1 MSSKINIVIPS
12 IQLSEELVYC
22 LQKLNNQTYKNFFV
36 TIVLDFKNKKK
47 LPKLKYK
54 LNILLSGKKNMS
66 YKRNFAV
73 KKFQS
78 DLIAFLDSDAYP
90 NKDWLRIANNFF
102 KKTRNLNTISGGPSI
117 PFPKQSYNEMLCH
130 YAKRSFYVTGY
141 LNFRKYKSK
150 SRYCDWIESCNMFMK
165 RALYLRHG
173 GMSVKK
179 YLGEDKELIARL
191 KKSDHSIK
199 VFFNSKLFIYHKER
213 DIKKFLLQRVV
224 FGSDLFNIMKFGNQ
238 IKSFQPILPLLV
250 IFIFSLIALI
260 QMDLSNKLLLITVY
274 IGLIQFLIFLDIK
287 KYLKDFKKT
296 FMCLVLINFANV
308 AYVIGNIM
316 AIIGIKDLIN
326 RKFYLKSR
334 QNI

>member
-90 NKDWLRIANNFF
+90 NKDWLRIANKFF
-102 KKTRNLNTISGGPSI
+102 KKTTNLNTISGGPSI

-141 LNFRKYKSK
+141 LNLRKYKSK

-224 FGSDLFNIMKFGNQ
+224 FGSDLFNIIKFGNQ

-250 IFIFSLIALI
+250 IIIFSLIALI

-287 KYLKDFKKT
+287 KYLKDFKKK
-296 FMCLVLINFANV
+296 FLSLIIINFANI

-316 AIIGIKDLIN
+316 AIIGIKNLIN

>member
-90 NKDWLRIANNFF
+90 NKDWLRIANKFF
-102 KKTRNLNTISGGPSI
+102 KKTTNLNTISGGPSI

-224 FGSDLFNIMKFGNQ
+224 FGSDLFNIIKFGNQ

-250 IFIFSLIALI
+250 IIIFSLIALI

-274 IGLIQFLIFLDIK
+274 TGLIQFLIFLDIK
-287 KYLKDFKKT
+287 KYLKDFKKK
-296 FMCLVLINFANV
+296 FLSLIIINFANI

-316 AIIGIKDLIN
+316 AIIGIKNLIN

>member
-90 NKDWLRIANNFF
+90 NKDWLRIANKFF
-102 KKTRNLNTISGGPSI
+102 KKTTNLNTISGGPSI

-224 FGSDLFNIMKFGNQ
+224 FGSDLFNIIKFGNQ

-250 IFIFSLIALI
+250 IIIFSLIALI

-287 KYLKDFKKT
+287 KYLKDFKKK
-296 FMCLVLINFANV
+296 FLSLIIINFANI

-316 AIIGIKDLIN
+316 AIIGIKNLIN

>member
-90 NKDWLRIANNFF
+90 NKDWLRIANKFF
-102 KKTRNLNTISGGPSI
+102 KKTTNLNTISGGPSI

-224 FGSDLFNIMKFGNQ
+224 FGSDLFNIIKFGNQ

-250 IFIFSLIALI
+250 IIIFSLIALI

-274 IGLIQFLIFLDIK
+274 IGLIQFLIF
-287 KYLKDFKKT
+287 
-296 FMCLVLINFANV
+296 
-308 AYVIGNIM
+308 
-316 AIIGIKDLIN
+316 
-326 RKFYLKSR
+326 
-334 QNI
+334 

>member
-90 NKDWLRIANNFF
+90 NKDWLRIANKFF
-102 KKTRNLNTISGGPSI
+102 KKTTNLNTISGGPSI

-165 RALYLRHG
+165 RSLYLRHG

-224 FGSDLFNIMKFGNQ
+224 FGSDLFNIIKFGNQ

-250 IFIFSLIALI
+250 IIIFSLIALI

-287 KYLKDFKKT
+287 KYLKDFKKK
-296 FMCLVLINFANV
+296 FLSLIIINFANI

-316 AIIGIKDLIN
+316 AIIGIKNLIN

-334 QNI
+334 QNV

>member
-90 NKDWLRIANNFF
+90 NKDWLRIANKFF
-102 KKTRNLNTISGGPSI
+102 KRTTNLNTISGGPSI

-179 YLGEDKELIARL
+179 YLGEDKELITRL
-191 KKSDHSIK
+191 KMSDHSIK

-224 FGSDLFNIMKFGNQ
+224 FGSDLFNIIKFGNQ

-250 IFIFSLIALI
+250 IIIFILIALI

-287 KYLKDFKKT
+287 KYLKDFKKK
-296 FMCLVLINFANV
+296 FLSLIIINFANI

-316 AIIGIKDLIN
+316 AIIGIKNLIN

-334 QNI
+334 QNT

>member
-90 NKDWLRIANNFF
+90 NKDWLRIANKFF
-102 KKTRNLNTISGGPSI
+102 KKITNLNTISGGPSI

-199 VFFNSKLFIYHKER
+199 VFFIH
-213 DIKKFLLQRVV
+213 
-224 FGSDLFNIMKFGNQ
+224 
-238 IKSFQPILPLLV
+238 LP
-250 IFIFSLIALI
+250 
-260 QMDLSNKLLLITVY
+260 
-274 IGLIQFLIFLDIK
+274 
-287 KYLKDFKKT
+287 
-296 FMCLVLINFANV
+296 
-308 AYVIGNIM
+308 
-316 AIIGIKDLIN
+316 
-326 RKFYLKSR
+326 
-334 QNI
+334 

>member
-22 LQKLNNQTYKNFFV
+22 LQKLKNQTYKNFFV

-90 NKDWLRIANNFF
+90 NKDWLRIANKFF
-102 KKTRNLNTISGGPSI
+102 KKTTNLNTISGGPSI

-150 SRYCDWIESCNMFMK
+150 SRYCDWIESCNMFIK

-224 FGSDLFNIMKFGNQ
+224 FGSDLFNIIKFGNQ

-250 IFIFSLIALI
+250 IIIFSLIALI

-287 KYLKDFKKT
+287 KYLKDFKKK
-296 FMCLVLINFANV
+296 FLSLIIINFANI

-316 AIIGIKDLIN
+316 AIVGIKNLIN

-334 QNI
+334 QNM

>member
-90 NKDWLRIANNFF
+90 NKDWLRIANKFF
-102 KKTRNLNTISGGPSI
+102 KKTTNLNTISGGPSI

-165 RALYLRHG
+165 RSLYLRHG

-224 FGSDLFNIMKFGNQ
+224 FGSDLFNIIKFGNQ

-250 IFIFSLIALI
+250 IIIFSLIALI

-287 KYLKDFKKT
+287 KYLKDFKKK
-296 FMCLVLINFANV
+296 FLSLIIINFANI

-316 AIIGIKDLIN
+316 AIIGIKNLIN

>member
-90 NKDWLRIANNFF
+90 NKDWLRIANKFF
-102 KKTRNLNTISGGPSI
+102 KKTTNLNTISGGPSI

-150 SRYCDWIESCNMFMK
+150 SRYCDWIESCNMFIK

-224 FGSDLFNIMKFGNQ
+224 FGSDLFNIIKFGNQ

-250 IFIFSLIALI
+250 IIIFSLIALI

-287 KYLKDFKKT
+287 KYLKDFKKK
-296 FMCLVLINFANV
+296 FLSLIIINFANI

-316 AIIGIKDLIN
+316 AIIGIKNLIN

-334 QNI
+334 QNM

>member
-102 KKTRNLNTISGGPSI
+102 KKT
-117 PFPKQSYNEMLCH
+117 
-130 YAKRSFYVTGY
+130 
-141 LNFRKYKSK
+141 
-150 SRYCDWIESCNMFMK
+150 
-165 RALYLRHG
+165 
-173 GMSVKK
+173 
-179 YLGEDKELIARL
+179 
-191 KKSDHSIK
+191 
-199 VFFNSKLFIYHKER
+199 
-213 DIKKFLLQRVV
+213 
-224 FGSDLFNIMKFGNQ
+224 
-238 IKSFQPILPLLV
+238 
-250 IFIFSLIALI
+250 
-260 QMDLSNKLLLITVY
+260 
-274 IGLIQFLIFLDIK
+274 
-287 KYLKDFKKT
+287 KT
-296 FMCLVLINFANV
+296 
-308 AYVIGNIM
+308 
-316 AIIGIKDLIN
+316 
-326 RKFYLKSR
+326 
-334 QNI
+334 

>member
-36 TIVLDFKNKKK
+36 TLVLDFKNKKK
-47 LPKLKYK
+47 SPKLKYK
-54 LNILLSGKKNMS
+54 LKTLFSGKKNMS

-90 NKDWLRIANNFF
+90 NKDWLRIANKFF
-102 KKTRNLNTISGGPSI
+102 KKTTNLNTISGGPSI

-224 FGSDLFNIMKFGNQ
+224 FGSDLFNIIKFGNQ

-250 IFIFSLIALI
+250 IIIFSLIALI

-287 KYLKDFKKT
+287 KYLKDFKKK
-296 FMCLVLINFANV
+296 FLSLIIINFANI

-316 AIIGIKDLIN
+316 AIIGIKNLIN

>member
-90 NKDWLRIANNFF
+90 NKDWLRIANKFF
-102 KKTRNLNTISGGPSI
+102 KKTTNLNTISGGPSI

-213 DIKKFLLQRVV
+213 GIKKFLLQRVV
-224 FGSDLFNIMKFGNQ
+224 FGSDLFNIIKFGNQ

-316 AIIGIKDLIN
+316 AIIGIKNLIN

>member
-90 NKDWLRIANNFF
+90 NKDWLRIANKFF
-102 KKTRNLNTISGGPSI
+102 KKTTNLNTISGGPSI

-150 SRYCDWIESCNMFMK
+150 SRYCDWIESCNMFIK

-224 FGSDLFNIMKFGNQ
+224 FGSDLFNIIKFGNQ

-250 IFIFSLIALI
+250 IIIFSLIALI

-287 KYLKDFKKT
+287 KYLKDFKKK
-296 FMCLVLINFANV
+296 FLSLIIINFANI

-316 AIIGIKDLIN
+316 AIIGIKNLIN

-334 QNI
+334 QNV

>member
-90 NKDWLRIANNFF
+90 NKDWLRIANKFF
-102 KKTRNLNTISGGPSI
+102 KKTTNLNTISGGPSI

-150 SRYCDWIESCNMFMK
+150 SRYCDWIESCNMFIK

-224 FGSDLFNIMKFGNQ
+224 FGSDLFNIIKFGNQ

-250 IFIFSLIALI
+250 IIIFSLIALI

-287 KYLKDFKKT
+287 KYLKDFKKK
-296 FMCLVLINFANV
+296 FLSLIIINFANI

-316 AIIGIKDLIN
+316 AIIGIKNLIN

>member
-90 NKDWLRIANNFF
+90 NKDWLRIANKFF
-102 KKTRNLNTISGGPSI
+102 KKTTNLNTISGGPSI

-224 FGSDLFNIMKFGNQ
+224 FGSDLFNIIKFGNQ

-250 IFIFSLIALI
+250 IIIFSLIALI

-274 IGLIQFLIFLDIK
+274 TGLIQFLIFLDIK
-287 KYLKDFKKT
+287 KYLKDFKKK
-296 FMCLVLINFANV
+296 FLSLIIINFANI

-316 AIIGIKDLIN
+316 AIIGIKNLIN

-334 QNI
+334 QNM

>member
-90 NKDWLRIANNFF
+90 NKDWLRIANKFF
-102 KKTRNLNTISGGPSI
+102 KKTTNLNTISGGPSI

-224 FGSDLFNIMKFGNQ
+224 FGSDLFNIIKFGNQ
-238 IKSFQPILPLLV
+238 IKSFQPVLPLLV
-250 IFIFSLIALI
+250 IIIFSLIALI

-287 KYLKDFKKT
+287 KYLKDFKKK
-296 FMCLVLINFANV
+296 FLSLIIINFANI

-316 AIIGIKDLIN
+316 AIIGIKNLIN